1 LEEEDA
7 GRGPA
12 SAQRSLCRFLF
23 SSSSVALLVFLTTPK
38 VTLPPTPSAHNYWST
53 PTSEQQEEDGAELGL
68 GLGQGQAVR
77 LRVQHAVGRRQR
89 TRSMHDSTRRHR
101 PNDATSARYLR
112 VKIKIMAVFSSF
124 KIPKNLQDFPSH
136 QIFGRMHRAL
146 NVGKKIT
153 NCTVCL

>member
-53 PTSEQQEEDGAELGL
+53 PTSEQQEDEDGAELGLGL

-89 TRSMHDSTRRHR
+89 TRSMHDSTRGDRISSPKTTSHVDHAGTATR
-101 PNDATSARYLR
+101 PPGTYVS
-112 VKIKIMAVFSSF
+112 KSKSTIKMKKQQQRPPSS
-124 KIPKNLQDFPSH
+124 
-136 QIFGRMHRAL
+136 
-146 NVGKKIT
+146 
-153 NCTVCL
+153 